1 MIMLGLD
8 PHKSTHTATAVEP
21 ATNQAIASIRIE
33 ASLPEYR
40 RLPAWARRW
49 PERRWAVEGAT
60 GLGRHLAQWLVAR
73 GEIVVDVHTTAT
85 ARVRRL
91 SRAGGRKNDAIDAAA
106 AAAVAAAVAAAQGD
120 AHPVAAEDHTTVLAL
135 LDERRVNLAQ
145 ARVRTA
151 NQLHAVLRDLL
162 PGGGPLQL
170 TAPTAA
176 VLLGR
181 IRPAGPVEQVR
192 KQLAKDLVAQLHA
205 LDAQL
210 AANAEQLRRRVEASG
225 STLMSTPGIG
235 PVMAARLIAR
245 TGNID
250 RFPTAAAYAN
260 YCGTAPI
267 EIASADKARH
277 RLSRKGDRRL
287 NSALHTLAVIQIRMP
302 ASPGRADY
310 DEKIAEGKSAKEAK
324 RCLKRRLADHVW
336 RVMTADERRRT
347 RTADPGGHTE
357 ATLKSSAADST
368 PTADSSDKSLP
379 GPADTKPTIRTT

>member
-8 PHKSTHTATAVEP
+8 PRKSTHTATAVEP

-33 ASLPEYR
+33 ASLPEYC

-85 ARVRRL
+85 ARVRQL

-106 AAAVAAAVAAAQGD
+106 AATVAAAQGD

-210 AANAEQLRRRVEASG
+210 AANAEQLRRHVKASG
-225 STLMSTPGIG
+225 GTLMSTPGIG

-277 RLSRKGDRRL
+277 RLSRKGDRQL

-310 DEKIAEGKSAKEAK
+310 D
-324 RCLKRRLADHVW
+324 RRSPKA
-336 RVMTADERRRT
+336 RARRK
-347 RTADPGGHTE
+347 PN
-357 ATLKSSAADST
+357 AASNAAW
-368 PTADSSDKSLP
+368 PTTSGA
-379 GPADTKPTIRTT
+379 